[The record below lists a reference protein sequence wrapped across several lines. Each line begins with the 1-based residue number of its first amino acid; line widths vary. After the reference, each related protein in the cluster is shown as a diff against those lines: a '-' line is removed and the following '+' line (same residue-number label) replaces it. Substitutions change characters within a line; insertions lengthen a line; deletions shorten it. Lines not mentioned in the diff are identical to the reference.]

1 MKIKN
6 VVKVMNFQSLVR
18 VDNAKKKAD
27 KYRNVGKEITDILAR
42 IFYNKNLYQKQI
54 IHHRLNDYKLL

>member
-42 IFYNKNLYQKQI
+42 IFI
-54 IHHRLNDYKLL
+54 IRI